1 MAVAKKK
8 ASLNVVAPE
17 VLPDRPMLQ
26 AHTYQS
32 VGEGFSLD
40 TVGVSFA
47 KTKAGRNT
55 YKAPT
60 GDSEPAAI
68 IRDYVLI
75 RSRYDLP
82 YAEKRAKQ
90 WHVSEHSIETANR
103 IFANV
108 RYRHAFDEDPSVG
121 TVDTTLLSAYLSE
134 GNPPKQAILAAMSH
148 VCTDA
153 FLPLMR
159 SITDPDIKMQL
170 SDFESTCIDLMYD
183 GYRRYG
189 TLLAGINDPNDWRR
203 KRSVKYWKQFAEWVD
218 NSADNV
224 VREAGE
230 RKAEKE
236 QKKALDRPA
245 KAHPKRDDLI
255 GNWEQLVVSKP
266 ELSINHT
273 GKLGRRTI
281 ANDSGREPRY
291 INRIV
296 TDPDRRIFSRKTR
309 ALGGVVVIDAS
320 GSMQLSEDD
329 LDRLLKCSA
338 GATVIMYSGGI
349 NKSTHPNTWLI
360 AKKGRMVRKLPDVP
374 GNNCVDGPA
383 LIYGASL
390 RERSSQPLIWVSDG
404 EVTGAAGNSSNHNL
418 LKDIEYIK
426 SRYRVQQV
434 MNVTQAEKLMR
445 RLQGGKR

>member
-1 MAVAKKK
+1 MGIAKKK

-17 VLPDRPMLQ
+17 VLPDRPMLKAQ
-26 AHTYQS
+26 TYQS
-32 VGEGFSLD
+32 MGEAFSLD
-40 TVGVSFA
+40 AAGVSFA

-90 WHVSEHSIETANR
+90 WHVSEHAIETANR

-108 RYRHAFDEDPSVG
+108 RYRHAFDKDPSVG
-121 TVDTTLLSAYLSE
+121 TVDTGLLSAYLNE
-134 GNPPKQAILAAMSH
+134 GNPPKQALLSAMSH
-148 VCTDA
+148 VGTDA
-153 FLPLMR
+153 FTDLMR
-159 SITDPDIKMQL
+159 YITDPDIKMQL
-170 SDFESTCIDLMYD
+170 NDFEENCIDLMYD
-183 GYRRYG
+183 GHRRYG
-189 TLLAGINDPNDWRR
+189 VVLAFINDPNDWRR
-203 KRSVKYWKQFAEWVD
+203 KRAVKYWKHFSEWIDQVSD
-218 NSADNV
+218 KA

-245 KAHPKRDDLI
+245 RAHPKRDDLI

-320 GSMQLSEDD
+320 GSMQLSEED
-329 LDRLLKCSA
+329 LDRLLKCST
-338 GATVIMYSGGI
+338 GATVVMYSGGL
-349 NKSTHPNTWLI
+349 NKPHLPNTWVI
-360 AKKGRMVRKLPDVP
+360 AKKGRMVRTLPTVP

-390 RERSSQPLIWVSDG
+390 RDRSSQPLIWVSDG
-404 EVTGAAGNSSNHNL
+404 EVTGVGGNSSNHNL
-418 LKDIEYIK
+418 LQDIEYIK
-426 SRYRVQQV
+426 RRYRVQQV
-434 MNVTQAEKLMR
+434 RNVPQAEKLMK
-445 RLQGGKR
+445 RLQGGQR

>member
-17 VLPDRPMLQ
+17 VLPDRPMLKAQ
-26 AHTYQS
+26 TYQS
-32 VGEGFSLD
+32 TGEAFSLD
-40 TVGVSFA
+40 AVGVSFA

-148 VCTDA
+148 AGTDA

-170 SDFESTCIDLMYD
+170 NDFEST
-183 GYRRYG
+183 
-189 TLLAGINDPNDWRR
+189 
-203 KRSVKYWKQFAEWVD
+203 
-218 NSADNV
+218 
-224 VREAGE
+224 
-230 RKAEKE
+230 
-236 QKKALDRPA
+236 
-245 KAHPKRDDLI
+245 
-255 GNWEQLVVSKP
+255 
-266 ELSINHT
+266 
-273 GKLGRRTI
+273 
-281 ANDSGREPRY
+281 
-291 INRIV
+291 
-296 TDPDRRIFSRKTR
+296 
-309 ALGGVVVIDAS
+309 
-320 GSMQLSEDD
+320 
-329 LDRLLKCSA
+329 
-338 GATVIMYSGGI
+338 
-349 NKSTHPNTWLI
+349 
-360 AKKGRMVRKLPDVP
+360 
-374 GNNCVDGPA
+374 
-383 LIYGASL
+383 
-390 RERSSQPLIWVSDG
+390 
-404 EVTGAAGNSSNHNL
+404 
-418 LKDIEYIK
+418 
-426 SRYRVQQV
+426 
-434 MNVTQAEKLMR
+434 
-445 RLQGGKR
+445 